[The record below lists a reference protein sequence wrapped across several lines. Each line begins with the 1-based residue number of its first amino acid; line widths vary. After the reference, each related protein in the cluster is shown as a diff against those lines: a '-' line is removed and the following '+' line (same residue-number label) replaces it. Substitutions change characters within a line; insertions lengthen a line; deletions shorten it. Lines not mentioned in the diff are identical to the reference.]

1 MSFLRVKLSYSVK
14 EVLSE
19 DAVRDSASWSKSL
32 SALAGTRA
40 RSKKAD

>member
-19 DAVRDSASWSKSL
+19 DAVSDSVSWSEKNQS
-32 SALAGTRA
+32 TQR
-40 RSKKAD
+40 KN